1 MSAHTADH
9 TGVATVDVLRKVAKA
24 VGVVFLLV
32 GIAGFIPGLTSNL
45 GDISFASH
53 HSDATLLGLFQVS
66 ILHNVVHLLFG
77 VVGLALGRT
86 TSGAKAFLVVGGA
99 IYLVLW
105 LYGLIVDKDSAANFV
120 PVNSAD
126 DWLHFVL
133 GAGMLAA
140 GVVLGRRVN
149 SAR

>member
-9 TGVATVDVLRKVAKA
+9 TGAATADVLRKVAKA

-77 VVGLALGRT
+77 FAGLAA
-86 TSGAKAFLVVGGA
+86 AKALGASRSYLIGG
-99 IYLVLW
+99 
-105 LYGLIVDKDSAANFV
+105 GLIYGALAVYGMIIDRMSDANFV
-120 PVNSAD
+120 PVNDAD
-126 DWLHFVL
+126 NWLHIGLAAAMIVL
-133 GAGMLAA
+133 GL
-140 GVVLGRRVN
+140 VLSPRT
-149 SAR
+149 ARA